1 MPGKVILHRLG
12 HAVGREVAWQ
22 DALGVLHELHQPAQ
36 PVLGIG
42 HQLRRHGF
50 APVHQLVPSPA
61 GTHHRPGLVAGPGVA
76 IAPVVLGP
84 GVGRAVAVVIP
95 AVPDVRRCTRS
106 KDAEFLLVPLLRVV
120 QEIDHVP
127 QLDAVRLRVQAKDQ
141 RVLIAGIGHAVPCT
155 DLLGAVRVDIGKRD
169 HPRAVGQRI
178 VAIADHRA
186 ITHQR
191 AKRLLTVEG
200 QSVLHGVTVL
210 PVVQV
215 GQLVDAVI
223 LKRQIRVG
231 VVVQQNVHFRQL
243 VVVRR

>member
-1 MPGKVILHRLG
+1 M
-12 HAVGREVAWQ
+12 
-22 DALGVLHELHQPAQ
+22 
-36 PVLGIG
+36 
-42 HQLRRHGF
+42 
-50 APVHQLVPSPA
+50 
-61 GTHHRPGLVAGPGVA
+61 
-76 IAPVVLGP
+76 
-84 GVGRAVAVVIP
+84 
-95 AVPDVRRCTRS
+95 
-106 KDAEFLLVPLLRVV
+106 
-120 QEIDHVP
+120 
-127 QLDAVRLRVQAKDQ
+127 
-141 RVLIAGIGHAVPCT
+141 PCT